1 MFKDR
6 IYINMEKEIIRLSE
20 EKLHRKL
27 TADER
32 NNISKPRS
40 LMGLESI
47 IDYIKGT
54 SFKDGELERYLSAL

>member
-27 TADER
+27 TADEKI
-32 NNISKPRS
+32 NISKPRS

-54 SFKDGELERYLSAL
+54 SFEEGELERYLSAL